1 MSTMFTLQILH
12 DPQEN
17 SYYFIWRPPTPWKF
31 QSFSLPLQL
40 GISINHPPEVHGYFR
55 EQHISHSTIP
65 KDDRLAK
72 TLPRLRLEW

>member
-1 MSTMFTLQILH
+1 MFTLQILH

-40 GISINHPPEVHGYFR
+40 GISVNHPPEVHGYLR